1 MFPHGKLM
9 FLALKHMFPDEK
21 LVFPV
26 GKQHF
31 LGCKETSIIR
41 FRQINQPKSI
51 KNGFEF
57 QSKQICN
64 IKNSA
69 IFLGSLMKSSYICS
83 EIQNFNVM
91 NEDMMNLG
99 NAGMTVN
106 ESMKTDLLSAAKWTK
121 FLCIMGCIGVGLMVL
136 LAIAMI
142 VFGSAAANL
151 SPAFPVGGLVGIIYL
166 ICAAV
171 YIYPLIKGFQFAN
184 ATKAACLFNNDSELA
199 RGFSGLSSLCR
210 YLGILTIVIM
220 AIYILVIIGI
230 VFATIF
236 RALGTV

>member
-1 MFPHGKLM
+1 
-9 FLALKHMFPDEK
+9 
-21 LVFPV
+21 
-26 GKQHF
+26 
-31 LGCKETSIIR
+31 
-41 FRQINQPKSI
+41 
-51 KNGFEF
+51 
-57 QSKQICN
+57 
-64 IKNSA
+64 
-69 IFLGSLMKSSYICS
+69 
-83 EIQNFNVM
+83 M
-91 NEDMMNLG
+91 NEDMMNPG

-121 FLCIMGCIGVGLMVL
+121 FLCIMGCIGLGLMVL

-151 SPAFPVGGLVGIIYL
+151 NPAFPVGGLVGIIYL

-184 ATKAACLFNNDSELA
+184 ATKTACLFNNERELA

-220 AIYILVIIGI
+220 AIYVLVIIGI